1 MTVLAASGDSGAADV
16 KFNETTYYL
25 HPVTSWPD
33 SDPLV
38 TGVGGTQLRQSA
50 KGAWHS
56 VVWNDTYNVPTQQFI
71 FGNKGPNPLA
81 GGGGKSVIFSRPKY
95 QNSVAGVTGAA
106 RGVPDISMSGACNGA
121 VDMYQSF
128 KGQPAG
134 WYPTCGTSEATPL
147 FAGVVALADQVAG
160 HPLGLIN
167 PALYEM
173 SAMGAAAGIVDVTK
187 GNNTVSF
194 PQGGKVHTV
203 TGFSARPGYDLAS
216 GVGTVNAALL
226 RAGTGAPGRP
236 AARRRAPPQ
245 HAGPGPPGPARATA
259 FRTHPAGERLRIPI
273 MSTQDVP
280 GPRPGLRPLP
290 EHEEDLG
297 GLLTLVAQGDETAF
311 EAAYDRLAR
320 PVYGLIRKV
329 LRDPAQSEEVAQEVL
344 LEVWRTA
351 SRFDATRGSAMT
363 WVMTI
368 AHRRAVDRV
377 RSVSAETQ
385 REQKVST
392 VSATPPE
399 GVAETVESRLDA
411 ERVRRCLD
419 SLTEL
424 QRQSI
429 TLAYYGGY
437 TYPEVASLLSTA
449 LGTIKTRVRDGLIR
463 MRDCMGVSW

>member
-1 MTVLAASGDSGAADV
+1 
-16 KFNETTYYL
+16 
-25 HPVTSWPD
+25 
-33 SDPLV
+33 
-38 TGVGGTQLRQSA
+38 
-50 KGAWHS
+50 
-56 VVWNDTYNVPTQQFI
+56 
-71 FGNKGPNPLA
+71 
-81 GGGGKSVIFSRPKY
+81 
-95 QNSVAGVTGAA
+95 
-106 RGVPDISMSGACNGA
+106 
-121 VDMYQSF
+121 
-128 KGQPAG
+128 
-134 WYPTCGTSEATPL
+134 
-147 FAGVVALADQVAG
+147 
-160 HPLGLIN
+160 
-167 PALYEM
+167 
-173 SAMGAAAGIVDVTK
+173 
-187 GNNTVSF
+187 
-194 PQGGKVHTV
+194 
-203 TGFSARPGYDLAS
+203 
-216 GVGTVNAALL
+216 
-226 RAGTGAPGRP
+226 
-236 AARRRAPPQ
+236 
-245 HAGPGPPGPARATA
+245 
-259 FRTHPAGERLRIPI
+259 

-280 GPRPGLRPLP
+280 EPRPGPRRLP

-329 LRDPAQSEEVAQEVL
+329 VRDPAQSEEVAQEVL

-392 VSATPPE
+392 VSATPAE
-399 GVAETVESRLDA
+399 GVAETVESRLEA

-419 SLTEL
+419 SLTAL